1 MAARPITEK
10 DRKQVR
16 ALHAEGMSRNDIARK
31 ISRSPSTVSKLA
43 TDMGLSFERA
53 PEVAAATTARKADL
67 AARRAAMA
75 ETLQDVAEREIS
87 KMVLP
92 HLYFEWG
99 GKDHKYD
106 ERWQPEPTP
115 ADRRTMMATASAA
128 LDRSLKL
135 VPPKDDGAAE
145 SRSVIGDLRAALLR
159 DYIEH
164 HGGPPPEP
172 EEPEPGEEGGPDA
185 DAPSPVP

>member
-16 ALHAEGMSRNDIARK
+16 ALHAEGLSRNAIARK
-31 ISRSPSTVSKLA
+31 LSRSPSTVSSIA
-43 TDMGLSFERA
+43 TELGLSFDRA
-53 PEVAAATTARKADL
+53 AEVVAATNVRKADL

-75 ETLQDVAEREIS
+75 ETLQDVAEREIG
-87 KMVLP
+87 KMTQP

-99 GKDHKYD
+99 GKDHDYD

-145 SRSVIGDLRAALLR
+145 SRSVIGDLMAGLLG
-159 DYIEH
+159 DYVAH
-164 HGGPPPEP
+164 HGAPPPEP
-172 EEPEPGEEGGPDA
+172 DETDPGGGGADE
-185 DAPSPVP
+185 DAPPPVP